1 MTTNGDQH
9 PDTGTPTPDN
19 NPDTVTPTP
28 DNNPDNWLTVAQAAA
43 KAGIHRNT
51 VRKRLRTGQVPG
63 AYLHPGTNGDE
74 WRIPLASVEALRTA
88 QRPPTPNNNPDN
100 ELSHRV
106 RELEQ
111 QLAQARAEAEQN
123 KAAAELHEAIAKER
137 MLTISMLSQAITRLP
152 KQVEATTSD
161 LNPIDLVWP
170 KQPPRDERSW
180 WWRRKR

>member
-1 MTTNGDQH
+1 MTTNGDQRH
-9 PDTGTPTPDN
+9 DTVTPTPDN

-74 WRIPLASVEALRTA
+74 WRIPLASVEALRAA
-88 QRPPTPNNNPDN
+88 QRPTTPNNNPDS
-100 ELSHRV
+100 ELVHRV

-111 QLAQARAEAEQN
+111 ELAKARAEAEQN
-123 KAAAELHEAIAKER
+123 KAAAELHEAIANER
-137 MLTISMLSQAITRLP
+137 LGTIQALNHAISKLP
-152 KQVEATTSD
+152 RQVEATTSD
-161 LNPIDLVWP
+161 LHPIDLVNER
-170 KQPPRDERSW
+170 PR